1 MSDRRHALGLAL
13 VAVAALLWSTGGL
26 VVRSLGDVGTWT
38 TVAHRSLW
46 ASAFL
51 IAFVVLRDRREALR
65 SFTSMGAAGL
75 VVAVC
80 FAVASVA
87 LVVALGMTS
96 VANTLVAIST
106 APLLAAVL
114 GRIVLGEPVAGRT
127 WVAAAVTVVGVVIMV
142 SGSTAAEASRA
153 GDAVAFLI
161 PVALATAT
169 VTIRRH
175 QRVLMVPAMAVGT
188 SLAAIVSLPLAGS
201 LAVDSSDAMLL
212 AFFGAGQLG
221 LGLALF
227 GIGARW
233 APPADVTLV
242 SLLEPVLGPVW
253 VWVILD
259 EHPGGAA
266 LVGGSLVLG
275 ALAVHTVADLRR
287 RTMPVTA

>member
-26 VVRSLGDVGTWT
+26 VVRSLDEVDTWT

-46 ASAFL
+46 ASVFL
-51 IAFVVLRDRREALR
+51 VLFVVVRDRRDAAR
-65 SFTSMGAAGL
+65 SFTSMGLAGL

-87 LVVALGMTS
+87 FVVAVGMTT
-96 VANTLVAIST
+96 VANTVIAIST
-106 APLLAAVL
+106 APLVAAVL
-114 GRIVLGEPVAGRT
+114 GRVVLAEPVAGRT
-127 WVAAAVTVVGVVIMV
+127 WAAAGATIVGAAVMV
-142 SGSTAAEASRA
+142 SGSSAAEATRV

-161 PVALATAT
+161 PLALATAT

-175 QRVLMVPAMAVGT
+175 QHVLMVPAMATGT
-188 SLAAIVSLPLAGS
+188 MIAAAVSLPLAGS
-201 LAVDSSDAMLL
+201 LAVGRADLGLL
-212 AFFGAGQLG
+212 VFFGAGQLG

-227 GIGARW
+227 GMGARW

-242 SLLEPVLGPVW
+242 TLIEPVLAPLW
-253 VWVILD
+253 VWMVFA
-259 EHPGGAA
+259 EQPGTAA

-275 ALAVHTVADLRR
+275 ALAVHTVVDLRR